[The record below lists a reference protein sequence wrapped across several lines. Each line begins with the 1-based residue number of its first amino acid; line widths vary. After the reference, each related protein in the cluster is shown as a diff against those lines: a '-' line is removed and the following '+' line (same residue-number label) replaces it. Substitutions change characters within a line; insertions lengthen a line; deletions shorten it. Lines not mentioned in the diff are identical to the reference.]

1 MLEIVDKI
9 PVILNA
15 LPYILQGSV
24 VTLITVIGS
33 LALGFCIG
41 LPLAVLQVYGPS
53 FIRRLI
59 GVYVWF
65 FRGMPILLLLFL
77 FYFGLFEVIGLNL
90 STITASCLVLGMA
103 SAAYQ
108 SQIFRGSIETL
119 PVGQFRAARALGMN
133 DGQAI
138 RHIVLPQALRLSI
151 PGWSNE
157 FSILLK
163 DSALCFVLGTPEIM
177 ARTHFVASRTYE
189 HLPLYITAGLLY
201 FGITLVG
208 VHILRVLERKVHI
221 PGYAVSGSM
230 VKKLGGKTILND
242 VSLDVHKGDVKVVIG
257 PSGAGKS
264 TFLQCLNYLL
274 PPDSGDIWLEGKK
287 VNARDTRELCALRQ
301 QVGMI
306 FQDFNLFDH
315 LTAEENVSI
324 ALRKVMGCNKAE
336 ARNRALTELSRVG
349 LAKRAAL
356 YPAQL
361 SGGQKQRV
369 AIARALAMDPKV
381 MLLDEPTSALDPEL
395 VGEVLSVIR
404 DLADGGMTMIMAT
417 HQMDFARAL
426 ATDILFMEQGKIIE
440 QGAPD
445 VLLAPGSGTRTSDFC
460 GKLFDLRGTEK
471 SDEPTVSELL
481 TGDLSHDITDDGSES
496 SMIPDAPK
504 KD

>member
-15 LPYILQGSV
+15 LPYILQGGV

-90 STITASCLVLGMA
+90 STITASCSS
-103 SAAYQ
+103 SAWRARPT
-108 SQIFRGSIETL
+108 SPDFRGSIETL

-208 VHILRVLERKVHI
+208 VHLLRVLERKVHI

-230 VKKLGGKTILND
+230 
-242 VSLDVHKGDVKVVIG
+242 
-257 PSGAGKS
+257 
-264 TFLQCLNYLL
+264 
-274 PPDSGDIWLEGKK
+274 
-287 VNARDTRELCALRQ
+287 
-301 QVGMI
+301 
-306 FQDFNLFDH
+306 
-315 LTAEENVSI
+315 
-324 ALRKVMGCNKAE
+324 
-336 ARNRALTELSRVG
+336 
-349 LAKRAAL
+349 
-356 YPAQL
+356 
-361 SGGQKQRV
+361 
-369 AIARALAMDPKV
+369 
-381 MLLDEPTSALDPEL
+381 
-395 VGEVLSVIR
+395 
-404 DLADGGMTMIMAT
+404 
-417 HQMDFARAL
+417 
-426 ATDILFMEQGKIIE
+426 
-440 QGAPD
+440 
-445 VLLAPGSGTRTSDFC
+445 
-460 GKLFDLRGTEK
+460 
-471 SDEPTVSELL
+471 
-481 TGDLSHDITDDGSES
+481 
-496 SMIPDAPK
+496 
-504 KD
+504 

>member
-15 LPYILQGSV
+15 LPYILQGGV

-53 FIRRLI
+53 FIRRII

-119 PVGQFRAARALGMN
+119 PVGQFRAA
-133 DGQAI
+133 
-138 RHIVLPQALRLSI
+138 LRLSI

-208 VHILRVLERKVHI
+208 VHLLRVLERKVHI

-230 VKKLGGKTILND
+230 
-242 VSLDVHKGDVKVVIG
+242 
-257 PSGAGKS
+257 
-264 TFLQCLNYLL
+264 
-274 PPDSGDIWLEGKK
+274 
-287 VNARDTRELCALRQ
+287 
-301 QVGMI
+301 
-306 FQDFNLFDH
+306 
-315 LTAEENVSI
+315 
-324 ALRKVMGCNKAE
+324 
-336 ARNRALTELSRVG
+336 
-349 LAKRAAL
+349 
-356 YPAQL
+356 
-361 SGGQKQRV
+361 
-369 AIARALAMDPKV
+369 
-381 MLLDEPTSALDPEL
+381 
-395 VGEVLSVIR
+395 
-404 DLADGGMTMIMAT
+404 
-417 HQMDFARAL
+417 
-426 ATDILFMEQGKIIE
+426 
-440 QGAPD
+440 
-445 VLLAPGSGTRTSDFC
+445 
-460 GKLFDLRGTEK
+460 
-471 SDEPTVSELL
+471 
-481 TGDLSHDITDDGSES
+481 
-496 SMIPDAPK
+496 
-504 KD
+504 

>member
-65 FRGMPILLLLFL
+65 FRGMPILLLLF
-77 FYFGLFEVIGLNL
+77 
-90 STITASCLVLGMA
+90 LGMA

-230 VKKLGGKTILND
+230 
-242 VSLDVHKGDVKVVIG
+242 
-257 PSGAGKS
+257 
-264 TFLQCLNYLL
+264 
-274 PPDSGDIWLEGKK
+274 
-287 VNARDTRELCALRQ
+287 
-301 QVGMI
+301 
-306 FQDFNLFDH
+306 
-315 LTAEENVSI
+315 
-324 ALRKVMGCNKAE
+324 
-336 ARNRALTELSRVG
+336 
-349 LAKRAAL
+349 
-356 YPAQL
+356 
-361 SGGQKQRV
+361 
-369 AIARALAMDPKV
+369 
-381 MLLDEPTSALDPEL
+381 
-395 VGEVLSVIR
+395 
-404 DLADGGMTMIMAT
+404 
-417 HQMDFARAL
+417 
-426 ATDILFMEQGKIIE
+426 
-440 QGAPD
+440 
-445 VLLAPGSGTRTSDFC
+445 
-460 GKLFDLRGTEK
+460 
-471 SDEPTVSELL
+471 
-481 TGDLSHDITDDGSES
+481 
-496 SMIPDAPK
+496 
-504 KD
+504 

>member
-15 LPYILQGSV
+15 LPYLLQGSV

-230 VKKLGGKTILND
+230 
-242 VSLDVHKGDVKVVIG
+242 
-257 PSGAGKS
+257 
-264 TFLQCLNYLL
+264 
-274 PPDSGDIWLEGKK
+274 
-287 VNARDTRELCALRQ
+287 
-301 QVGMI
+301 
-306 FQDFNLFDH
+306 
-315 LTAEENVSI
+315 
-324 ALRKVMGCNKAE
+324 
-336 ARNRALTELSRVG
+336 
-349 LAKRAAL
+349 
-356 YPAQL
+356 
-361 SGGQKQRV
+361 
-369 AIARALAMDPKV
+369 
-381 MLLDEPTSALDPEL
+381 
-395 VGEVLSVIR
+395 
-404 DLADGGMTMIMAT
+404 
-417 HQMDFARAL
+417 
-426 ATDILFMEQGKIIE
+426 
-440 QGAPD
+440 
-445 VLLAPGSGTRTSDFC
+445 
-460 GKLFDLRGTEK
+460 
-471 SDEPTVSELL
+471 
-481 TGDLSHDITDDGSES
+481 
-496 SMIPDAPK
+496 
-504 KD
+504 

>member
-59 GVYVWF
+59 GVD
-65 FRGMPILLLLFL
+65 
-77 FYFGLFEVIGLNL
+77 FGLFEVIGLNL

-230 VKKLGGKTILND
+230 
-242 VSLDVHKGDVKVVIG
+242 
-257 PSGAGKS
+257 
-264 TFLQCLNYLL
+264 
-274 PPDSGDIWLEGKK
+274 
-287 VNARDTRELCALRQ
+287 
-301 QVGMI
+301 
-306 FQDFNLFDH
+306 
-315 LTAEENVSI
+315 
-324 ALRKVMGCNKAE
+324 
-336 ARNRALTELSRVG
+336 
-349 LAKRAAL
+349 
-356 YPAQL
+356 
-361 SGGQKQRV
+361 
-369 AIARALAMDPKV
+369 
-381 MLLDEPTSALDPEL
+381 
-395 VGEVLSVIR
+395 
-404 DLADGGMTMIMAT
+404 
-417 HQMDFARAL
+417 
-426 ATDILFMEQGKIIE
+426 
-440 QGAPD
+440 
-445 VLLAPGSGTRTSDFC
+445 
-460 GKLFDLRGTEK
+460 
-471 SDEPTVSELL
+471 
-481 TGDLSHDITDDGSES
+481 
-496 SMIPDAPK
+496 
-504 KD
+504 